1 MHKYVHTYV
10 CHYVININFFFCTIE
25 KKRLTL
31 LYAVKKNTIRHIIFE
46 IVYNISFHSLA
57 LIEFGYNIHNNQS
70 IRGLTVSRLS
80 NRFIV
85 SQLFHLNYEF

>member
-1 MHKYVHTYV
+1 MSLCDKHKFLFLYYR
-10 CHYVININFFFCTIE
+10 

-31 LYAVKKNTIRHIIFE
+31 LYAAKKDTIRHVIFE
-46 IVYNISFHSLA
+46 IVYNISFHGLA
-57 LIEFGYNIHNNQS
+57 LIEFGYNIHNNQC
-70 IRGLTVSRLS
+70 ILGLTVSRLS